1 MQRRNISRFLPE
13 ERPIEIG
20 ASLYN
25 SYHRSFVVKEK
36 EETPYARPEPLLS
49 WRIVKSRRIRPNSIG
64 KFR

>member
-1 MQRRNISRFLPE
+1 MQRRNISRLLSE

-36 EETPYARPEPLLS
+36 EETSYTRPELLLS
-49 WRIVKSRRIRPNSIG
+49 GRIIKSRRIRPNSIR